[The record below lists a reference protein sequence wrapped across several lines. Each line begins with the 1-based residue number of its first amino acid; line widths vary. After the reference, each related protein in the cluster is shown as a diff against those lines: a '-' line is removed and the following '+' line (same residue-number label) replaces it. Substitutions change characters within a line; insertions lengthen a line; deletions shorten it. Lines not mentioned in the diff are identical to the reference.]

1 MRPRSLTSFAG
12 IALAVGTLVAPAAS
26 ASGPGP
32 RIPALDRLF
41 PGGQLTDGQALLSTS
56 SQVYL
61 DLSGGVLALV
71 GGCGTVLWS
80 PPVTGVSVVAYSQ
93 TGVLKLKDDQG
104 RVLAA
109 YGGPKAHPKR
119 LVVQNDGNLVAT
131 AARGWY
137 FQTGT
142 HWSPPGQPAHGASA
156 SPRCR

>member
-12 IALAVGTLVAPAAS
+12 IVLAVGALIAPAAS

-32 RIPALDRLF
+32 RIPVLDRLF
-41 PGGQLTDGQALLSTS
+41 PGGQLADGQSLLSTS
-56 SQVYL
+56 SQVHL

-80 PPVTGVSVVAYSQ
+80 PPVIGVSVVNYSQ
-93 TGVLKLKDDQG
+93 TGVLKLKDDHG
-104 RVLAA
+104 RVLAS

-131 AARGWY
+131 AAKGWY
-137 FQTGT
+137 FQTDT
-142 HWSPPGQPAHGASA
+142 RWRPPGQPVHPASA
-156 SPRCR
+156 SPRCF